1 MSWRIDH
8 LHESVSKPNL
18 RISGNLLRGSSGSGL
33 MSPGRDMA
41 KRSTGWHREF
51 DEPIALPDGRN
62 LIVLLDAASYVAAL
76 HWKEVEAPSRKPRS
90 SP

>member
-1 MSWRIDH
+1 
-8 LHESVSKPNL
+8 
-18 RISGNLLRGSSGSGL
+18 
-33 MSPGRDMA
+33 MA

-76 HWKEVEAPSRKPRS
+76 PWKEVEAPSRKPRS